1 MKKTTSKQNDTRFA
15 LMLVIP
21 SILIITALTL
31 FPIIYNFYLSFFRK
45 HAFLKNKTFIGLKNY
60 ASLIGSPEFWEAFK
74 NGFIY
79 ALSTIVLQV
88 VLGMAAAMILN
99 ERLKGKN
106 VMRGIFLFP
115 YLMPTIV
122 VIILWKWLLNASYGF
137 INYILMAVGIIEKPL
152 VWFSGDTI
160 MLTLVLISTWQF
172 FPFVMVTVLARLQTI
187 PRDLYRAARV
197 DGAPTISRFVHITL
211 PQLRNVLLTVILL
224 RSIWM
229 FTKFDT
235 VWLLSGK
242 EAIGKYIQ
250 TIPVLTYRRTFNY
263 LQAGMGAAL
272 SVTLFILLLTGAF
285 IYLRTFIRSIKQ
297 FD

>member
-1 MKKTTSKQNDTRFA
+1 MKKTTSRQNDTCFT
-15 LMLVIP
+15 LMLVMP
-21 SILIITALTL
+21 SILIIAALTL
-31 FPIIYNFYLSFFRK
+31 FPIVYNFYLSFFRK
-45 HAFLKNKTFIGLKNY
+45 HAFLDNKTFIGLKNY
-60 ASLIGSPEFWEAFK
+60 ASLIGSPEFWAAFK

-79 ALSTIVLQV
+79 ASSTIVLQV
-88 VLGMAAAMILN
+88 VLGMAAALILN

-137 INYILMAVGIIEKPL
+137 FNYILMAAGIIEKPL

-197 DGAPTISRFVHITL
+197 DGAPTISRFIHITL

-272 SVTLFILLLTGAF
+272 SVILFILLLTGAF

-297 FD
+297 FE